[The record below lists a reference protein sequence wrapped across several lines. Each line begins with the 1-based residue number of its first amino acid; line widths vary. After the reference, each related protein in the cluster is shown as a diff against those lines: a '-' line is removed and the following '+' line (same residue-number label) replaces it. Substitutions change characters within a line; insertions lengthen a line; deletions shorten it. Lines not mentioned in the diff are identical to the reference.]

1 MIGNVA
7 RIIIVILMVFMTTD
21 LVGQDCIFSIDV
33 KLENNKACS
42 NCTVQLI
49 STDSISLLGFQYTD
63 SLGHA
68 KISTSFQNGG
78 YIIRVSNFGY
88 KDSVLHLLCSR
99 NDQTTIKFT
108 LKPLSIKLDEVTV
121 LDKIALLKKS
131 GDTTT
136 FNLKAF
142 ETGSEI
148 STFDIIRRFPGI
160 EISDQGVTYHGK
172 NINDILVGDIDISDP
187 NQKQLLEN
195 LRYDLI
201 RQIQI
206 LENQNVEKSLDIDSA
221 DLGLIMKIDLEEQ
234 AKDKYLYGIE
244 AGGGYLR
251 SYLGKGSVI
260 KVGKSN
266 GLRVE
271 ALYNN
276 SYDDM
281 TKIEKESILS
291 DLIKHELYNSRYKS
305 TMESSLPVKFSR
317 HRTNKRTES
326 QGRIVYS
333 RNTENGLFKSINNI
347 SGLDGQS
354 KTLRNE
360 EFLLDGT
367 TFNSQQNSQFNII
380 SIHSSSGYS
389 HFVSDHI
396 SAKFD
401 LPVYVEF
408 DDAGDNV
415 VSFRELNKLTT
426 HENLTSRN
434 IAVNPDYRIEH
445 ERNKTIFRLIGN
457 IEYQNTN
464 SHQKYFSTDTLFN
477 KILIDEDRSAF
488 DQEKFENK
496 VNSEHQLRLTHD
508 LGKFKVVFNSIL
520 GTQREKL
527 EAIGS
532 NLSDPDF
539 TGVTVLKRF
548 INDNA
553 IFLKYEGNKFRLQ
566 GGIKQ
571 FWLDQT
577 LDSFRTK
584 YQGVNPYIFS
594 LYKLSWKWNISSSF
608 DYTNSL
614 PSIYHLTDIKI
625 VRAVQVIETGRLP
638 YIAREERKTISIS
651 LFKDFETGENS
662 TQFNFNVA
670 YILPYEVFF
679 QQPISN
685 STSFQTNWLLGGV
698 ENDVNV
704 NLYSAMYRRK
714 WHYSLRLSS
723 GFQTLR
729 FQDLQYSQIASSV
742 RTAVKYRGKRISWH
756 SLLHFRN
763 TSTLQ
768 RSLSGYNLID
778 FTNSIEHEYKKF
790 SQSVKCA
797 FTGTSSDSEYMIRP
811 IISINLNYAI
821 PHRNLKF
828 SLIGANINNLGK
840 NTITTGNFS
849 LQSIS
854 IVESYLQPGSIMILM
869 KKLF

>member
-1 MIGNVA
+1 MVGNAA
-7 RIIIVILMVFMTTD
+7 RFIIVILIVFMTTD
-21 LVGQDCIFSIDV
+21 LLGQDCIFSIDV
-33 KLENNKACS
+33 KLENNEACS

-49 STDSISLLGFQYTD
+49 RTDSITLLGFQYTD

-68 KISTSFQNGG
+68 KISTSFQNDG
-78 YIIRVSNFGY
+78 YIIRVSNYGY
-88 KDSVLHLLCSR
+88 KDSILLIHCSR

-148 STFDIIRRFPGI
+148 STFDIVRRLPGI
-160 EISDQGVTYHGK
+160 EISDQGITYHGK
-172 NINDILVGDIDISDP
+172 NINDILVGDIDISDS

-206 LENQNVEKSLDIDSA
+206 LENQNVKKSLDVDSA
-221 DLGLIMKIDLEEQ
+221 ELGLIMKIDLEEQ
-234 AKDKYLYGIE
+234 AKDKYLYGLE

-251 SYLGKGSVI
+251 SYLGKASVI
-260 KVGKSN
+260 KVGNSN

-276 SYDDM
+276 SYDNM
-281 TKIEKESILS
+281 TKIEKDYILS

-305 TMESSLPVKFSR
+305 TFETILPVKYPR
-317 HRTNKRTES
+317 HRTSKRAES

-333 RNTENGLFKSINNI
+333 KNTENGLFKTVNNI

-354 KTLRNE
+354 KTLKNE

-380 SIHSSSGYS
+380 SLHSSSEYS
-389 HFVSDHI
+389 YFI
-396 SAKFD
+396 SNHLSLKFD

-408 DDAGDNV
+408 DNAGDDV
-415 VSFRELNKLTT
+415 VSFRELNKLSTQ
-426 HENLTSRN
+426 ENHTYRN
-434 IAVNPDYRIEH
+434 IEVNPDYRIEH
-445 ERNKTIFRLIGN
+445 RRNKTIVRLMGN
-457 IEYQNTN
+457 VEYQNTN
-464 SHQKYFSTDTLFN
+464 SHQNYSSTDTLFN
-477 KILIDEDRSAF
+477 TILIDEDRSAF

-496 VNSEHQLRLTHD
+496 VNSEHQLRFTHD
-508 LGKFKVVFNSIL
+508 LGKFNVVFNSIL

-527 EAIGS
+527 EVIGS
-532 NLSDPDF
+532 NLNDPDF
-539 TGVTVLKRF
+539 TGATVLKRF

-553 IFLKYEGNKFRLQ
+553 IFLKYEGNKIRL
-566 GGIKQ
+566 GAGIKQ
-571 FWLDQT
+571 FWFDQT
-577 LDSFRTK
+577 LDTFRTK

-594 LYKLSWKWNISSSF
+594 MYRLSRKWNISTSF
-608 DYTNSL
+608 DYTNNL

-638 YIAREERKTISIS
+638 FIAREERKTISIS

-662 TQFNFNVA
+662 TQFNLNLA

-685 STSFQTNWLLGGV
+685 STSFQTNWQLGIV
-698 ENDVNV
+698 EKDVHV
-704 NLYSAMYRRK
+704 NLYSAMYRRR

-729 FQDLQYSQIASSV
+729 FQDLQCRDAINRVSTWSIKTSANPLNV
-742 RTAVKYRGKRISWH
+742 
-756 SLLHFRN
+756 LLREHHQVVN
-763 TSTLQ
+763 T
-768 RSLSGYNLID
+768 
-778 FTNSIEHEYKKF
+778 
-790 SQSVKCA
+790 
-797 FTGTSSDSEYMIRP
+797 
-811 IISINLNYAI
+811 
-821 PHRNLKF
+821 
-828 SLIGANINNLGK
+828 
-840 NTITTGNFS
+840 
-849 LQSIS
+849 
-854 IVESYLQPGSIMILM
+854 
-869 KKLF
+869 